1 MSPLYQ
7 PQHNVTPFLGLIGKL
22 FPCPVCYTGLPL
34 KLTRKEKPYCMCL
47 ECGIQLFFRG
57 QTGIHRLAKLVDDEE
72 RVAIEFSG
80 HVRAISLYNRLQGL
94 KRQKQRLED
103 RQWPIFGDADLD
115 KVIEALDEEIK
126 RVRIELGSE
135 ERPEKEQNE

>member
-1 MSPLYQ
+1 MSPLYK
-7 PQHNVTPFLGLIGKL
+7 PQHNVTPFLGLVGKL

-34 KLTRKEKPYCMCL
+34 KMSKRDKPYCTCL
-47 ECGIQLFFRG
+47 ECGIQIFFRG
-57 QTGIHRLAKLVDDEE
+57 QTGVLRLAKLVDDEK

-103 RQWPIFGDADLD
+103 QQWPLLPNKDLD
-115 KVIEALDEEIK
+115 KVIEALNEEIK
-126 RVRIELGSE
+126 RVR
-135 ERPEKEQNE
+135 